1 MLPELEARKEAAT
14 PASLGEQ
21 NIVAARIPRP
31 LNRLPESDAKRPV
44 WYVADFMSWSGL
56 GRSVSEPVD
65 PPAPSSLW
73 THLFL
78 RQWIREPPDTWPTS
92 SRRSC
97 FTYSTV
103 VEEYSTV
110 WAAPEWLRLL
120 RNPTPSATTP
130 TRSVSVDELLRRSVQ
145 KGRGPA
151 LERARRRLG
160 NRLAAGGLVTLRE
173 MRLRAGMSQVEL
185 AAKIGTSQSRI
196 ARLEAGKE
204 NVSLLTAKKLADAL
218 GVDLDNIA
226 AVLS

>member
-1 MLPELEARKEAAT
+1 M
-14 PASLGEQ
+14 
-21 NIVAARIPRP
+21 
-31 LNRLPESDAKRPV
+31 
-44 WYVADFMSWSGL
+44 
-56 GRSVSEPVD
+56 
-65 PPAPSSLW
+65 
-73 THLFL
+73 
-78 RQWIREPPDTWPTS
+78 
-92 SRRSC
+92 
-97 FTYSTV
+97 
-103 VEEYSTV
+103 
-110 WAAPEWLRLL
+110 L